1 MSLTSAIKNAPFGGS
16 TRNKLLAFVAGVK
29 LHREVMRIFLF
40 FSLIILSLAASAI
53 VVRHDVDD
61 KKYLADTTDFAPLAT
76 LYVDGAHGTLIKPD
90 WIVTAAH
97 ATFCINSGSYIG
109 LNNGYHKVESVF
121 VHKDYQPG
129 KSHDI
134 ALIKLVNPIKDV
146 EPASLY
152 EKTDEV
158 GKIIW
163 FIGVGGT
170 GNGLTGQ
177 TVDNYENG
185 GVLRKAENRIE
196 QAEGPLLK
204 FKFDRD
210 DAALPH
216 EGVSGGGDSGGPAY
230 LTIDGTSHLLGISS
244 RVEGGDIGKYGVVEV
259 YSRVSFFKPWI
270 EKITTGEE
278 TLQRQLAF
286 PKLERLPAGL
296 TEQILPEVCS
306 DIGLK
311 PNAI

>member
-1 MSLTSAIKNAPFGGS
+1 
-16 TRNKLLAFVAGVK
+16 
-29 LHREVMRIFLF
+29 MRIFLF
-40 FSLIILSLAASAI
+40 ISLITLSLSASAI
-53 VVRHDVDD
+53 VIRHDVDD
-61 KKYLADTTDFAPLAT
+61 KKYLAYPADFAALAT

-90 WIVTAAH
+90 WVVTAAH

-146 EPASLY
+146 KPASLY
-152 EKTDEV
+152 EKTDEL
-158 GKIIW
+158 GKIMW
-163 FIGVGGT
+163 FIGAGGT

-185 GVLRKAENRIE
+185 GVLRKAENRTE

-204 FKFDRD
+204 FIFDRD
-210 DAALPH
+210 DAALPY
-216 EGVSGGGDSGGPAY
+216 EGISGGGDSGGPAY
-230 LTIDGTSHLLGISS
+230 STIDGTNYLLGISS
-244 RVEGGDIGKYGVVEV
+244 RVEGGNIGMYGVVEV

-286 PKLERLPAGL
+286 PKLEHLPTGL
-296 TEQILPEVCS
+296 TKQILPEVCS

>member
-1 MSLTSAIKNAPFGGS
+1 MLKGDGDLN
-16 TRNKLLAFVAGVK
+16 VK
-29 LHREVMRIFLF
+29 LHREVMRIFLSF
-40 FSLIILSLAASAI
+40 LLIISSLSASAI

-61 KKYLADTTDFAPLAT
+61 KKYLADSADFAPLAT

-134 ALIKLVNPIKDV
+134 ALIKLVNQIKDV

-270 EKITTGEE
+270 ETITTGEDAD
-278 TLQRQLAF
+278 QRQLAL
-286 PKLERLPAGL
+286 PKMERLPAGL